1 MIQYVDDYIND
12 DWEEGA
18 PIPDDWG
25 EGYLRITAEDQ
36 SWNKKTLKQLRD
48 EHDIIFMSAGDGVIP
63 VKVFKYGKHY
73 GIVLGS
79 EDDGTMRFERYFSD
93 FKHGF
98 SDYWIDF
105 LIADLQEAKRYIAEL
120 KEKEK

>member
-12 DWEEGA
+12 DWEEGV
-18 PIPDDWG
+18 PTPDDWG
-25 EGYLRITAEDQ
+25 EGYLKITAEDQ
-36 SWNKKTLKQLRD
+36 SWNKETLKQLREEYD
-48 EHDIIFMSAGDGVIP
+48 VIFMSAGKGVIP
-63 VKVFKYGKHY
+63 IKIFKYGEHY
-73 GIVLGS
+73 GVALGS
-79 EDDGTMRFERYFSD
+79 EDDGTMRFERYFGD
-93 FKHGF
+93 FKDGF

>member
-12 DWEEGA
+12 DW
-18 PIPDDWG
+18 G
-25 EGYLRITAEDQ
+25 EGYLKITAEDQ
-36 SWNKKTLKQLRD
+36 SWDKETLKQLREEYD
-48 EHDIIFMSAGDGVIP
+48 VIFMSAGDGVTPI
-63 VKVFKYGKHY
+63 KIFKYGEHY
-73 GIVLGS
+73 GVALGS
-79 EDDGTMRFERYFSD
+79 EDDGTMRFERHFGD

>member
-25 EGYLRITAEDQ
+25 EGYLKITAEDR
-36 SWNKKTLKQLRD
+36 SWDKETLKQLRD

-73 GIVLGS
+73 GIVFGS
-79 EDDGTMRFERYFSD
+79 EDDGAMRFERYFSD

-105 LIADLQEAKRYIAEL
+105 LIADLQEAKKHIAEL
-120 KEKEK
+120 REKEK

>member
-1 MIQYVDDYIND
+1 MIRYVEDYIND
-12 DWEEGA
+12 DWEEGV
-18 PIPDDWG
+18 PTPDDWG

-36 SWNKKTLKQLRD
+36 SWNKETLKQLRE
-48 EHDIIFMSAGDGVIP
+48 EHDIIFMSAGDGVTPI
-63 VKVFKYGKHY
+63 KIFKYGEHY
-73 GIVLGS
+73 GVVLGS
-79 EDDGTMRFERYFSD
+79 EDDGTMRFERYFGD

>member
-12 DWEEGA
+12 DWEEGV
-18 PIPDDWG
+18 PTPDDWG
-25 EGYLRITAEDQ
+25 EGYLKITAEDQ
-36 SWNKKTLKQLRD
+36 SWNKETLKQLREEYD
-48 EHDIIFMSAGDGVIP
+48 VIFMSAGDGVIP
-63 VKVFKYGKHY
+63 IKIFKYGEHY
-73 GIVLGS
+73 GVALGS
-79 EDDGTMRFERYFSD
+79 EDDGTMRFEKYFGD